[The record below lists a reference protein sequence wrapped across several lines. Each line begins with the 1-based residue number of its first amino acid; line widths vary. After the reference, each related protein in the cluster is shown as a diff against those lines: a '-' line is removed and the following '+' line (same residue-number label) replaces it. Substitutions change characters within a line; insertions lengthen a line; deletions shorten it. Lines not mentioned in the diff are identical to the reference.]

1 MSNHSKRLLSLDVF
15 RGMTIAGMILVNTI
29 VLSPFRLLDHA
40 EWHGCTFADLVFPFF
55 LVVVGISLV
64 LSMSKRR
71 EAGDLKTQILY
82 KIIQR
87 TLIIFMLGM
96 LLNVFPHHMTS
107 ETWMTVRV
115 YGVLQRIAI
124 CYFFAAVSYLYLNT
138 ILQIGLVAV
147 LLVGYWL
154 LMTYYPVPHYGIG
167 DYSPAGNLG
176 AYWDRLIF
184 NSANLYGK
192 VYDPE
197 GLLSTLPAIAS
208 TLFGNLTGIALLSR
222 TTQAKKCLGMMI
234 IGALLAVLGWYWGQW
249 FPINKALWTSSY
261 TLWTAG
267 LGISTFAICYGLIE
281 IKHVVRWSKPFEI
294 FGLNAIVAY
303 FLHVLFFKI
312 QLMIHLSCAHG
323 KSCNLRQVI
332 IQDLFGWSSLPY
344 ASLYYAISSVLFWLL
359 VLSFLYK
366 KKIFIRI

>member
-1 MSNHSKRLLSLDVF
+1 MTYHSKRLLSLDVF
-15 RGMTIAGMILVNTI
+15 RGITVAGMILVNTI
-29 VLSPFRLLDHA
+29 VLSPFTLLEHA

-55 LVVVGISLV
+55 LVAVGISLV

-71 EAGDLKTQILY
+71 NSGDSKTHILY

-87 TLIIFMLGM
+87 SVIIFMLGI
-96 LLNVFPHHMTS
+96 LLNIFPHHMTS
-107 ETWMTVRV
+107 DTWMTLRV
-115 YGVLQRIAI
+115 FGVLQRIAI

-138 ILQIGLVAV
+138 NMQILLAVV

-154 LMTYYPVPHYGIG
+154 LMTHYPVPHYGIG

-184 NSANLYGK
+184 SSANLYGK

-197 GLLSTLPAIAS
+197 GLFSTLPAIGS
-208 TLFGNLTGIALLSR
+208 TLFGNLIGIGLLAR
-222 TTQAKKCLGMMI
+222 TTQVKKFLSMMI
-234 IGALLAVLGWYWGQW
+234 GGAFFAALGWYWGQW

-267 LGISTFAICYGLIE
+267 LGIIGFAICYGLIE
-281 IKHVVRWSKPFEI
+281 IRHVVRWSKPFEI
-294 FGLNAIVAY
+294 FGLNAIAAY
-303 FLHVLFFKI
+303 FLHVLCFKI
-312 QLMIHLSCAHG
+312 QLMIHLSCGQG
-323 KSCNLRQVI
+323 KVCNLRQVI
-332 IQDLFGWSSLPY
+332 IQDLFGWASLPY
-344 ASLYYAISSVLFWLL
+344 ASLCYSITSVLFWLW
-359 VLSFLYK
+359 VLSILYK